1 MKPLISVVIPVFNRE
16 DLIKK
21 SIQSVVDQEYS
32 QFELIVVDDYS
43 TDKSRE
49 KVREFSDPRIKLFE
63 LKENGGNAKA
73 RNEGWKNAQGE
84 WVAYLDSDDWFEPD
98 YLTRLAEAIV
108 NNPETGFFW
117 TGVRYV
123 NRDDS
128 ALKEEFWQPREDL
141 PGTTFFDELRIG
153 TNCGVAFR
161 KGLMEKYQG
170 FDEAFRASVDR
181 EFFLRISQTE
191 IGKGIPYI
199 LVNCLMGD
207 HESVRKDSIAQA
219 TAYQQLID
227 RYPNEINGSYQRE
240 KWWNHKAMWLSL
252 YTGDNLTALGFL
264 KKLNYA
270 PKSLILFAIF
280 QLVPL
285 TLAKKIHKKLA

>member
-1 MKPLISVVIPVFNRE
+1 LKPLISVVIPVFNRE

-21 SIQSVVDQEYS
+21 SIQSILDQEYS
-32 QFELIVVDDYS
+32 ELELIVVDDYS

-49 KVREFSDPRIKLFE
+49 KVREFSDSRIKLIE
-63 LKENGGNAKA
+63 LKENGGNAKS

-98 YLTRLAEAIV
+98 YLTRLVEAIDR
-108 NNPETGFFW
+108 NPESGFFW

-123 NRDDS
+123 DKYD
-128 ALKEEFWQPREDL
+128 AVIKEEIWNPKEEL
-141 PGTTFFDELRIG
+141 PSTTFFDELRIG

-161 KGLMEKYQG
+161 KELLERYHG
-170 FDEAFRASVDR
+170 FDESFRASVDR
-181 EFFLRISQTE
+181 EFFLRISRTE

-219 TAYQQLID
+219 TAYRQLID
-227 RYPNEINGSYQRE
+227 RYSKEIIGSLPRE

-252 YTGDNLTALGFL
+252 YNGDNLTAFGFL

-270 PKSLILFAIF
+270 PKSLILLLIF

-285 TLAKKIHKKLA
+285 SLAKKIHKKLA